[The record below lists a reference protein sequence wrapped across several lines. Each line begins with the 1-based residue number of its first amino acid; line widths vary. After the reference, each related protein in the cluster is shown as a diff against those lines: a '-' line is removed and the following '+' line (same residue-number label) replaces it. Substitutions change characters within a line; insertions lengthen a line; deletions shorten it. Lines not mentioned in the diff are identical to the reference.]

1 MMQWQLDSCYN
12 FIFSD
17 TRWSRWGRDSAGTE
31 TQSSPSSSRPFN
43 QQVFITCSNRS
54 VGVYGSRV
62 VCLVTTSRGTLPE
75 DNDKGSIFHRW
86 QDSHWGQ
93 ETKTHHSHI
102 YCCLNY
108 STASWKHK
116 RLFWLL
122 FFSPFGLNTKIFEIK
137 SKSLFIYS
145 LFGVFFHHQTP
156 LEFPN

>member
-1 MMQWQLDSCYN
+1 MRWFIPAERFCSVYHTTTSSNNKNKAVSAGINDAVTAWQLLQLHIQWYTVEPLRQRQCRDR
-12 FIFSD
+12 D
-17 TRWSRWGRDSAGTE
+17 TVISIIIKAL
-31 TQSSPSSSRPFN
+31 

-122 FFSPFGLNTKIFEIK
+122 F
-137 SKSLFIYS
+137 
-145 LFGVFFHHQTP
+145 
-156 LEFPN
+156 